1 MRLSYC
7 TSNNAQ
13 HTLWLSP
20 NMQACSFIKSLRV
33 LQSVRSGGCT
43 VVCQQAEN
51 DPLVAVGLL
60 HLSIKQPELQAHLSV
75 SQTESNDH
83 RWKVCRLYCFSG
95 WFVMEMLPQTEPN
108 GPSRILFI
116 MSSLS
121 RWLNRWA
128 LHFEWNESGCSST
141 AVNMESISA
150 VNSCFHKE
158 TWRNRV
164 FSISN
169 TKAFGMTKR
178 DEVSGC
184 KMFTEKLHFPT
195 PLEDVTPW
203 GQNVFINLLLHH
215 AWYHR
220 I

>member
-75 SQTESNDH
+75 SQTESNNH

-108 GPSRILFI
+108 GPGRMLFI

-121 RWLNRWA
+121 RWLSRWA

-141 AVNMESISA
+141 VVNMESISA
-150 VNSCFHKE
+150 ANSCFTRKPE
-158 TWRNRV
+158 GTGCFLLVTQKLSEWQREMKFLV
-164 FSISN
+164 V
-169 TKAFGMTKR
+169 KR
-178 DEVSGC
+178 SQRSCIFQHLWKMWLHEVR
-184 KMFTEKLHFPT
+184 MYL
-195 PLEDVTPW
+195 
-203 GQNVFINLLLHH
+203 
-215 AWYHR
+215 
-220 I
+220 

>member
-20 NMQACSFIKSLRV
+20 NMRACSFIKSLRG

-51 DPLVAVGLL
+51 DPLVAGGLL
-60 HLSIKQPELQAHLSV
+60 HLSIKQPELQAHLSA
-75 SQTESNDH
+75 SQSESNDR

-95 WFVMEMLPQTEPN
+95 WLVMEMLPQTEPN
-108 GPSRILFI
+108 GPGRTLFI

-128 LHFEWNESGCSST
+128 LHLEWNGSGCSRA

-150 VNSCFHKE
+150 ANSCF
-158 TWRNRV
+158 TRNPG
-164 FSISN
+164 
-169 TKAFGMTKR
+169 T
-178 DEVSGC
+178 GC
-184 KMFTEKLHFPT
+184 F
-195 PLEDVTPW
+195 
-203 GQNVFINLLLHH
+203 LLLTQKL
-215 AWYHR
+215 WEWQR
-220 I
+220 ERWCFWL